1 MTAKRLVI
9 AGAGA
14 FGRELINWA
23 QDAADTAGGPPVTGF
38 IDRSH
43 QALERYAYELEWRG
57 DIDDYV
63 PADGEEVL
71 IAVGSPG
78 TKQEVVA
85 RLRGRGAVF
94 ATLVHPTATIA
105 RSARLGV
112 GVIVCP
118 QSVISADAHVDD
130 FVAINVLS
138 SVGHDVHVGA
148 YSTLS
153 SHVDLMGSVR
163 VGENV
168 FFGSGAKVL
177 PKLKIAAGSTIGA
190 GSTIMRSV
198 SERAVMYAQPA
209 KKL

>member
-1 MTAKRLVI
+1 MTNKRLVI
-9 AGAGA
+9 AGGGA

-23 QDAADTAGGPPVTGF
+23 LDAADTAGGPPVSGF
-38 IDRSH
+38 LDRSS
-43 QALERYAYELEWRG
+43 QALAGYAYALAWRG

-71 IAVGSPG
+71 VAVGAPG
-78 TKQEVVA
+78 PKQEVVA
-85 RLRGRGAVF
+85 RLRARGAVF
-94 ATLVHPTATIA
+94 ATLIHPSATIA
-105 RSARLGV
+105 RSARLGA

-118 QSVISADAHVDD
+118 QAVISADAHVDD
-130 FVAINVLS
+130 FVSINVLS

-153 SHVDLMGSVR
+153 SHVDLMGSVSI
-163 VGENV
+163 GECV

-190 GSTIMRSV
+190 GATIMRSV
-198 SERAVMYAQPA
+198 TERAVMYAQPA